1 MIKKA
6 NDQCHVC
13 GKGQMLNS
21 THTRTFEPNGKKV
34 KVKLLNMTCNSCGE
48 TTTKAWQHTA
58 NLKTLAARKEHYG
71 SALMCEEIIAL
82 RCKHKLSLLQAA
94 ELFGVSELD
103 FFQFESEYSYPNA
116 STNLLLS
123 MAIEHELVID
133 WLIGLTGLELPTDRE
148 DPEVFTTYVS

>member
-1 MIKKA
+1 MTKKA

-21 THTRTFEPNGKKV
+21 TYVRTFEPNTQKIR
-34 KVKLLNMTCNSCGE
+34 VKLLTSTCNSCGE
-48 TTTKAWQHTA
+48 SVTKSWQHNA
-58 NLKTLAARKEHYG
+58 NLKTLAARKAQYG
-71 SALMCEEIIAL
+71 TALMCEEIIAL
-82 RCKHKLSLLQAA
+82 RRKHKLSLLQAA

-103 FFQFESEYSYPNA
+103 FFQFESEYIYPNA